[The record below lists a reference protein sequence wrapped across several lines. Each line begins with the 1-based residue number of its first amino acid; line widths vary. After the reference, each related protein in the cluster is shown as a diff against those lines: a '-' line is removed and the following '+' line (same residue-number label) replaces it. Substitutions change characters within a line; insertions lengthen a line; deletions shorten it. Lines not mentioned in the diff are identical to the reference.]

1 MENDACI
8 YDKDGKEW
16 EKEEEEEQEHTDIN
30 GEQDLASRNEDH
42 VKDQDAADGQLHKA
56 THSADKNE
64 HSPIQSGK
72 NEPNLLNIPDEDV
85 SSVSGNSNDDQNSVT
100 SQNIYDDTKPKR
112 LKQNKNIKLDLT
124 SESDRLMKGIDVL
137 ISPDENSHRSP
148 TRRRGISE
156 TSSPLLSLEKQYVPY
171 NESMGVTDKTVAKEN
186 VEKDS
191 SKRPSVNVK
200 SDFDRSSLEVN
211 DCKQAIINDYG
222 TESGYRSDSDGEIST
237 PDESDESCKSVS
249 PKRVSENVIC
259 EHEHEVNMKRE
270 QETSI
275 KQVCYKNVEPV
286 ISNDVPRMP
295 QLRTRKIS
303 SDTVID
309 DRGRYRVTP
318 RKISADANL
327 ERRYATAEEPC
338 DAQSP
343 RKRRVSFG
351 MVAYVRTGERI
362 EKGIAPLNDEIQVHR
377 DPGNYLTKNAEILDK
392 NNKHNQIEINVA
404 DDTDGKLPTFQIAID
419 ETSTESNGNLQFY
432 LSDKWSAEQEKNR
445 ITNEG
450 LDNPSFVN
458 DEEEIGDIF
467 PNAKLE
473 VQSEEDLQKSNQD
486 LPTKVSQQKKISTQS
501 LPVGIDYR
509 ETKRLSWQSD
519 DSPMP
524 KSILKNKTAS
534 SDSLASES
542 SLNEKRFK
550 VRKDSI
556 ALFTDQHG
564 QVGLAAL
571 RKEYGSDW
579 KSRFNIKMVRIV
591 HMSQF

>member
-8 YDKDGKEW
+8 YDKGGKEW
-16 EKEEEEEQEHTDIN
+16 EEEEEQQDNTDIN

-42 VKDQDAADGQLHKA
+42 VKDQDATAGQLHKA
-56 THSADKNE
+56 THSEDKSEHSQIQSDKNE
-64 HSPIQSGK
+64 PH
-72 NEPNLLNIPDEDV
+72 LLNIPDEDV

-100 SQNIYDDTKPKR
+100 SQNIYDDTQPKR

-137 ISPDENSHRSP
+137 ISPDEKSHRSP

-156 TSSPLLSLEKQYVPY
+156 TFSPLLSLEREFVPY
-171 NESMGVTDKTVAKEN
+171 NESMGLTDKTVAKEN

-200 SDFDRSSLEVN
+200 SDLDRSSLEVN
-211 DCKQAIINDYG
+211 DFKQAIINDYG

-259 EHEHEVNMKRE
+259 EHENEVDMERGH
-270 QETSI
+270 ETSI
-275 KQVCYKNVEPV
+275 EQVCYKNAEPIV
-286 ISNDVPRMP
+286 SSDVPRMP

-303 SDTVID
+303 SDAVID

-351 MVAYVRTGERI
+351 MVAYVKTGERI
-362 EKGIAPLNDEIQVHR
+362 EKGIAPLNDEIQIHR
-377 DPGNYLTKNAEILDK
+377 DPENYLTKNDK
-392 NNKHNQIEINVA
+392 NNKQNQAEIKV
-404 DDTDGKLPTFQIAID
+404 DDNTDGKLPTFQIAID
-419 ETSTESNGNLQFY
+419 ETSTESNGNPQFY

-473 VQSEEDLQKSNQD
+473 VQSEEGLQKSNQD

-542 SLNEKRFK
+542 SVNEKRFK

-579 KSRFNIKMVRIV
+579 KSRFNIKMVRKV